1 MGPPV
6 LIGAGLGAITS
17 AAMGKSPFTG
27 ALLGGATGGMF
38 GGAGGF
44 GSGFSQGGGL
54 LSSVGSTAT
63 GAGVNLGSTT
73 ANLADDVALNAVDD
87 VAFNQAFNTALPTN
101 VAGGGGAGI
110 NFKDIGTSFGGTN
123 LPAGGAGINIAPYT
137 NIPVN
142 KLGEINPLS
151 IDPRRIAVDTPLT
164 FGERISDLG
173 SSGYSYLKDN
183 PATALGGVNSFSNAS
198 NQAEQAKQQRLNEAV
213 ATGAQPIQ
221 RKQFDP
227 SSAIA
232 AAPSYGLSREEVG
245 KGKIGQIAS
254 QARLTDEDERRI
266 GQFYQSLI
274 G

>member
-1 MGPPV
+1 MGPPI

-44 GSGFSQGGGL
+44 GSGFTQGGGL

-63 GAGVNLGSTT
+63 GAGVNLGSV
-73 ANLADDVALNAVDD
+73 ANVADDVALNSLDD

-173 SSGYSYLKDN
+173 SSGFSYLKDN
-183 PATALGGVNSFSNAS
+183 PATALGGVNSLSTAS
-198 NQAEQAKQQRLNEAV
+198 AQAEQAKQQRLNEAV

-221 RKQFDP
+221 RKPFDP

-232 AAPSYGLSREEVG
+232 AAPSYGLSREEVA

-254 QARLTDEDERRI
+254 QARLNDEDKLR
-266 GQFYQSLI
+266 QFYTSLI

>member
-1 MGPPV
+1 MGPPI
-6 LIGAGLGAITS
+6 LIGAGLGALTS

-38 GGAGGF
+38 GGAGGLF
-44 GSGFSQGGGL
+44 GSAGAGAAGTTGIQLAQAPIVEGL
-54 LSSVGSTAT
+54 STALTPAVVGGSGAAGIT
-63 GAGVNLGSTT
+63 GLGSGT
-73 ANLADDVALNAVDD
+73 L
-87 VAFNQAFNTALPTN
+87 
-101 VAGGGGAGI
+101 GGAGI
-110 NFKDIGTSFGGTN
+110 TGLGSGTLG
-123 LPAGGAGINIAPYT
+123 AGGAGITGLNTMGIDSLSLLDPSRLAYNT
-137 NIPVN
+137 
-142 KLGEINPLS
+142 PLS
-151 IDPRRIAVDTPLT
+151 
-164 FGERISDLG
+164 FGEKLSNVG

-183 PATALGGVNSFSNAS
+183 PATALSGVNSLSNAS
-198 NQAEQAKQQRLNEAV
+198 AKEEQAKQQRLNEAV

-245 KGKIGQIAS
+245 KGKIAQIAS
-254 QARLTDEDERRI
+254 QARLNDEDERRI

>member
-1 MGPPV
+1 MGPPI
-6 LIGAGLGAITS
+6 LIGAGLGALTS

-38 GGAGGF
+38 GGAGGLF
-44 GSGFSQGGGL
+44 GSAGAG
-54 LSSVGSTAT
+54 AT
-63 GAGVNLGSTT
+63 GATGIQLAQAPIVEGLSTALTPTVIGGSGAAGITGLGTQALGGAGITGLGS
-73 ANLADDVALNAVDD
+73 L
-87 VAFNQAFNTALPTN
+87 
-101 VAGGGGAGI
+101 GGGGAAITGL
-110 NFKDIGTSFGGTN
+110 NNMGVDSLSLLDSSRLAYNTPLSFGE
-123 LPAGGAGINIAPYT
+123 
-137 NIPVN
+137 
-142 KLGEINPLS
+142 KLSN
-151 IDPRRIAVDTPLT
+151 
-164 FGERISDLG
+164 LG

-183 PATALGGVNSFSNAS
+183 PAQALSGVNSLSTAS
-198 NQAEQAKQQRLNEAV
+198 AQEEQAKQQKLNQAV

-221 RKQFDP
+221 RKPFDP

-232 AAPSYGLSREEVG
+232 AAPSYGLSREEVA

>member
-1 MGPPV
+1 MGPPI

-44 GSGFSQGGGL
+44 GSGFTQGGGL
-54 LSSVGSTAT
+54 LSSVAPATT
-63 GAGVNLGSTT
+63 GAGVQLGSTA

-101 VAGGGGAGI
+101 IASGGGAGI
-110 NFKDIGTSFGGTN
+110 KISPYLNVADDGLGFAASGAPSTGIPLSFGE
-123 LPAGGAGINIAPYT
+123 
-137 NIPVN
+137 VN
-142 KLGEINPLS
+142 PFAL
-151 IDPRRIAVDTPLT
+151 DPRRMVVDTPLT

-183 PATALGGVNSFSNAS
+183 PATALGGVNSLSNAS

-254 QARLTDEDERRI
+254 QARLNDEDERRI

>member
-1 MGPPV
+1 MGPPI
-6 LIGAGLGAITS
+6 LIGAGLGALTS

-38 GGAGGF
+38 GGAGGLF
-44 GSGFSQGGGL
+44 GS
-54 LSSVGSTAT
+54 A
-63 GAGVNLGSTT
+63 GAGAAGTTGIQLAQAPIVEGLATSLTPAVVGGSGSAGITGLGTQ
-73 ANLADDVALNAVDD
+73 AL
-87 VAFNQAFNTALPTN
+87 
-101 VAGGGGAGI
+101 GGAGI
-110 NFKDIGTSFGGTN
+110 TGLGSGTLG
-123 LPAGGAGINIAPYT
+123 AGGAAITGLNT
-137 NIPVN
+137 IPLDTAVN
-142 KLGEINPLS
+142 YGNLS
-151 IDPRRIAVDTPLT
+151 RLAVDTPLS
-164 FGERISDLG
+164 FGEKLSNLG

-183 PATALGGVNSFSNAS
+183 PASALSGVNSLSNAS
-198 NQAEQAKQQRLNEAV
+198 TQAEQAKQQRLNEAV

-221 RKQFDP
+221 RKPFDP

-245 KGKIGQIAS
+245 RGKIGQIAS